1 MSIRTKV
8 VIPTMTNK
16 AVLLTQTT
24 QLVLVG
30 KIFNGCEY
38 IKIIQ
43 LSTSCYLTG
52 DIAEV
57 MGSTPIPT
65 RI

>member
-8 VIPTMTNK
+8 VILTMTNK

-43 LSTSCYLTG
+43 LSTSC
-52 DIAEV
+52 
-57 MGSTPIPT
+57 
-65 RI
+65 

>member
-1 MSIRTKV
+1 MAGSDSNTTSLTMSIRTKV

-30 KIFNGCEY
+30 KLLMAVNI
-38 IKIIQ
+38 
-43 LSTSCYLTG
+43 
-52 DIAEV
+52 
-57 MGSTPIPT
+57 
-65 RI
+65 

>member
-1 MSIRTKV
+1 MTYRKIGVDGKAFMAGSDSNTTSLTMSIRTKV

-30 KIFNGCEY
+30 KLLMAVNI
-38 IKIIQ
+38 
-43 LSTSCYLTG
+43 
-52 DIAEV
+52 
-57 MGSTPIPT
+57 
-65 RI
+65 